1 MSSKQ
6 SYCVGGRH
14 YSQTVNQSVY
24 EKVNPKTKKLVK
36 IIRGTFSNCG
46 RNKSQIFTK

>member
-1 MSSKQ
+1 MIKIW
-6 SYCVGGRH
+6 CVGGRH
-14 YSQTVNQSVY
+14 YSNTINQNVF

-36 IIRGTFSNCG
+36 IIRGTCSLCG